1 MPLTGIFRV
10 NTRQVRTS
18 APSRRP
24 LYNRG
29 VQLDLT
35 DAHMGNCINEPLLD
49 STNDINACLS
59 SSKPKVYIL
68 LLHSNGK
75 DAAFGVLIIPLP
87 NGFVNTGAQ
96 LSVCM
101 KRMVSVKIVYTA
113 KQSLFAMQRRR
124 YMAVIFFRTIIM
136 YLLII
141 VVMRFTGKRQVG
153 ELQLSE
159 LVVTILISELAAIPM
174 QDTSLPV
181 IHGVISIVTL
191 VSFEVILSFIGMK
204 SIKIRKLMEG
214 HPSILINNGTID
226 QEEMQKLR
234 FTIDDLIES
243 LRQSGVLRLDQVSYA
258 ILETNGKLSVFL
270 KNEEAPPTAKDLE
283 VVVQN
288 EKLPLTVVSDGRI
301 IDYNLEKLKMSR
313 ELLLKIM
320 RKNGCKD
327 PSEIFYMAMDSEQ
340 NVSIVRKKK
349 KKKFA

>member
-1 MPLTGIFRV
+1 
-10 NTRQVRTS
+10 
-18 APSRRP
+18 
-24 LYNRG
+24 
-29 VQLDLT
+29 
-35 DAHMGNCINEPLLD
+35 
-49 STNDINACLS
+49 
-59 SSKPKVYIL
+59 
-68 LLHSNGK
+68 
-75 DAAFGVLIIPLP
+75 
-87 NGFVNTGAQ
+87 
-96 LSVCM
+96 
-101 KRMVSVKIVYTA
+101 
-113 KQSLFAMQRRR
+113 
-124 YMAVIFFRTIIM
+124 MAVIFFRTIIM

-320 RKNGCKD
+320 RKNA
-327 PSEIFYMAMDSEQ
+327 SEIFYMAMDSEQ

>member
-1 MPLTGIFRV
+1 
-10 NTRQVRTS
+10 
-18 APSRRP
+18 
-24 LYNRG
+24 
-29 VQLDLT
+29 
-35 DAHMGNCINEPLLD
+35 
-49 STNDINACLS
+49 
-59 SSKPKVYIL
+59 
-68 LLHSNGK
+68 
-75 DAAFGVLIIPLP
+75 
-87 NGFVNTGAQ
+87 
-96 LSVCM
+96 
-101 KRMVSVKIVYTA
+101 MV
-113 KQSLFAMQRRR
+113 
-124 YMAVIFFRTIIM
+124 VIFFRTIIM

-181 IHGVISIVTL
+181 IHGAISIITL

-204 SIKIRKLMEG
+204 SIKVRKLMEG

-243 LRQSGVLRLDQVSYA
+243 LRQSGVMRLEQVSYA
-258 ILETNGKLSVFL
+258 ILDTNGKLSVFL
-270 KNEEAPPTAKDLE
+270 KNEEAPPTAKDLQ

-301 IDYNLEKLKMSR
+301 IDYNLEKLKVTR
-313 ELLLKIM
+313 EHLTKIM

>member
-1 MPLTGIFRV
+1 
-10 NTRQVRTS
+10 
-18 APSRRP
+18 
-24 LYNRG
+24 
-29 VQLDLT
+29 
-35 DAHMGNCINEPLLD
+35 
-49 STNDINACLS
+49 
-59 SSKPKVYIL
+59 
-68 LLHSNGK
+68 
-75 DAAFGVLIIPLP
+75 
-87 NGFVNTGAQ
+87 
-96 LSVCM
+96 
-101 KRMVSVKIVYTA
+101 
-113 KQSLFAMQRRR
+113 
-124 YMAVIFFRTIIM
+124 MAVIFFRTIIM

-204 SIKIRKLMEG
+204 SIKIRKLMVG